1 MAQVS
6 EASRS
11 LPAPAEAALRRL
23 GDDLATA
30 RKRRGESLK
39 AWSAR
44 LQVSIPTLMRME
56 RGDPTVSMGVYAT
69 ALWLVG
75 RHAALAQAAD
85 PKEDLAALEAEI
97 REARQ
102 RHQSRGTRSG

>member
-11 LPAPAEAALRRL
+11 LPAPAEASLRRL

-75 RHAALAQAAD
+75 RHAALVGQQRDPGTGQGRFAQR
-85 PKEDLAALEAEI
+85 LAVVGG
-97 REARQ
+97 Q
-102 RHQSRGTRSG
+102 